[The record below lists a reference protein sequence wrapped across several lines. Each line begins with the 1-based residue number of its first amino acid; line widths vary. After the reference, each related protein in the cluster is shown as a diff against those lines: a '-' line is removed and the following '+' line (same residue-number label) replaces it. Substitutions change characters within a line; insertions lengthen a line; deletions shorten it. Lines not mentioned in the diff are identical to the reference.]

1 MLRAHALK
9 YRTIS
14 FVYEMLNADERGTPR
29 KAAADRL
36 DQHQIA
42 LLDPPI
48 LGGCSERQRAEA
60 ADVLPCSATVETTL

>member
-36 DQHQIA
+36 A
-42 LLDPPI
+42 P
-48 LGGCSERQRAEA
+48 
-60 ADVLPCSATVETTL
+60 VLPRAAAVNELSDALITID